1 METIN
6 MKIETIPAVLYGKP
20 SDNVYLFVHGKNGCK
35 EEAARFAPT
44 AEARGWQMLGIDLPG
59 HGERK
64 AEEEH
69 FLPWYTVPELKTV
82 IQYIG
87 QHWKKTALIA
97 NSLGAWFSLMSF
109 RDIPFNKCLFISPV
123 LDMERLIRNMMMW
136 ASVSEDELRERQTIP
151 TNFGETL
158 SWEYLEYAKNH
169 PVTNWGVPTEILYA
183 GKDNLTGRDTVDAFT
198 EKFGA
203 GLTVMEDGEHW
214 FHTPEQL
221 DVLAGWADKMI

>member
-1 METIN
+1 MDTVN

-35 EEAARFAPT
+35 EEAAGFAQT
-44 AEARGWQMLGIDLPG
+44 ADARGWQVLGIDLPG
-59 HGERK
+59 HGERR
-64 AEEEH
+64 EEGER
-69 FLPWYTVPELKTV
+69 FLPWHTVPELKTV

-87 QHWKKTALIA
+87 QRWKKASLIA
-97 NSLGAWFSLMSF
+97 NSLGAWFSMLSF
-109 RDIPFNKCLFISPV
+109 QDVSLEKCLFISPV

-136 ASVSEDELRERQTIP
+136 ASVSEDELREKQTIP

-158 SWEYLEYAKNH
+158 SWEYLEYAKKH
-169 PVTNWGVPTEILYA
+169 PITKWNVPTEILYA
-183 GKDNLTGRDTVDAFT
+183 GKDNLTERSCVDAFT

-221 DVLAGWADKMI
+221 DVLSRWSKEMI